1 MESQGWEKTK
11 INAVNRY
18 RGRGKYDFQTVN
30 RIVDETPLVHV
41 SFSAPAEEGE
51 AVFPVILPM
60 LGCTSS
66 YPDPPL
72 EDKSESRI
80 VYLHGSISARMM
92 RLAKSADGGGE
103 VGSAGNVS
111 SSNQGVPVCIA
122 ATQLDGIVLALNP
135 FNHSCNYRSAVI
147 FGHAHL
153 VTDDVERSH
162 AMQLITNNLVP
173 SRWENSR
180 VPLTSSELKS
190 TGILRVEIESASAKV
205 RTGTTGEDRKDLKD
219 EEMRRGVWAGVVP
232 AYLRLGSPVEAPTNL
247 REGVPGYLKE
257 WVEEENQKSERY
269 ACEVAK

>member
-1 MESQGWEKTK
+1 
-11 INAVNRY
+11 
-18 RGRGKYDFQTVN
+18 
-30 RIVDETPLVHV
+30 
-41 SFSAPAEEGE
+41 
-51 AVFPVILPM
+51 M

-92 RLAKSADGGGE
+92 RLAKAADAGE
-103 VGSAGNVS
+103 ESESGSDLSPSDKGI
-111 SSNQGVPVCIA
+111 PVCIA
-122 ATQLDGIVLALNP
+122 ATQLDGIVLALTP

-153 VTDDVERSH
+153 VTDDAERSH

-190 TGILRVEIESASAKV
+190 TGILRVEIDSASAKV
-205 RTGTTGEDRKDLKD
+205 RMGTTGEDRKDLKD
-219 EEMRRGVWAGVVP
+219 EEMRRGIWAGVVP
-232 AYLRLGSPVEAPTNL
+232 TYLQFGSPVEAPTNL

-257 WVEEENQKSERY
+257 WVDEGNKKSERY

>member
-1 MESQGWEKTK
+1 MEIQAWEKKKVNT
-11 INAVNRY
+11 VNRY
-18 RGRGKYDFQTVN
+18 RGRGIYDFQTVN
-30 RIVDETPLVHV
+30 TIVDETPLVHV
-41 SFSAPAEEGE
+41 SFSPPAEEGE
-51 AVFPVILPM
+51 TPFPVILPM

-66 YPDPPL
+66 YPNPPL

-92 RLAKSADGGGE
+92 RLAKAADAGVDSE
-103 VGSAGNVS
+103 SVGNLPS
-111 SSNQGVPVCIA
+111 SDQGIPVCIA

-147 FGHAHL
+147 FGHAYL
-153 VTDDVERSH
+153 VTDEAERSH

-190 TGILRVEIESASAKV
+190 TGILRVEIQSASAKV

-219 EEMRRGVWAGVVP
+219 EEMRKGVWAGVVP
-232 AYLRLGSPVEAPTNL
+232 AYLKLGSPVEAPTNL

-257 WVEEENQKSERY
+257 WVEDGNRKREVY
-269 ACEVAK
+269 ACDAAK